1 MLDDALPRG
10 GVGAMATVCEP
21 ISFVWT
27 RERYERAGEAG
38 VFGDLRVELIDGEVV
53 QMSPMKARHAAAIVI
68 ASKLLEEAFGAQ
80 FHSRAQLPLVLSDR
94 SEPEPDV
101 AIVVGRPQ
109 DYIPQHPHV
118 AELVVEVSESTLQFD
133 RAKKARVY
141 ASAGI
146 REYWIINL
154 QDNQIEVFREPN
166 VNAGYGERLVLKRG
180 EVVSPIGARDA
191 KLSVD
196 ELLA

>member
-1 MLDDALPRG
+1 
-10 GVGAMATVCEP
+10 MATVSEP
-21 ISFVWT
+21 ISFAWT
-27 RERYERAGEAG
+27 RESYELAGEAG

-68 ASKLLEEAFGAQ
+68 ASRHLESAFGAQ
-80 FHSRAQLPLVLSDR
+80 FHARAQLPLVLSDR

-101 AIVVGRPQ
+101 AIVKGRPQ
-109 DYIPQHPHV
+109 DYIPQHPHA
-118 AELVVEVSESTLQFD
+118 AELIVEISESTLQFD
-133 RAKKARVY
+133 RVKKARLY

-166 VNAGYGERLVLKRG
+166 GNAGYGERLILKRG
-180 EVVSPIGARDA
+180 EVASPIGANDA

>member
-1 MLDDALPRG
+1 
-10 GVGAMATVCEP
+10 MATVNEP
-21 ISFVWT
+21 IPFVWT
-27 RERYERAGEAG
+27 RERYELAGEAG
-38 VFGDLRVELIDGEVV
+38 VFGDLRVELVDGEVV
-53 QMSPMKARHAAAIVI
+53 QMSPKKARHAAAIVI
-68 ASKLLEEAFGAQ
+68 ASRLLESAFGAP
-80 FHSRAQLPLVLSDR
+80 FHARAQLPLVLSDR

-109 DYIPQHPHV
+109 DYIQQHPHV
-118 AELVVEVSESTLQFD
+118 AELVVEVSESTLLFD
-133 RAKKARVY
+133 RAKKARLY

-146 REYWIINL
+146 REFWLINL

-166 VNAGYGERLVLKRG
+166 GNAGYGERLVLKRG